1 MRCRFRTASR
11 GSVACG
17 IRRFDLRR
25 SNYEP
30 LTYCSCY
37 VYSPRGPGPAAEA
50 SRLLRRR
57 LKAADV
63 DWLPRYVTRV
73 RQLQRETGIYA
84 GLFGEDVIL
93 VPVPGC
99 RSESSA
105 SPWVADQLATVM
117 QEAGLGGSVW
127 RGLQRV
133 VTIPKSASAPVWQRP
148 FVHQHYTSTNVATD
162 LPDAGKFVIV
172 DDVISK
178 GRTLLGVAQRLREA
192 LPRSQVQAFALLRT
206 MSLVADI
213 GQLVAPCRG
222 EIRWHAFDA
231 LRDP

>member
-1 MRCRFRTASR
+1 MRCKLRTPCR
-11 GSVACG
+11 GSGAC
-17 IRRFDLRR
+17 
-25 SNYEP
+25 SYEP
-30 LTYCSCY
+30 LSYCSCY

-50 SRLLRRR
+50 SRQLRRR

-73 RQLQRETGIYA
+73 RQLEKETEIFA
-84 GLFGEDVIL
+84 GLFGDDVVL

-99 RSESSA
+99 RPERSES
-105 SPWVADQLATVM
+105 PWAAGHLATVM

-127 RGLQRV
+127 RGLRRIK
-133 VTIPKSASAPVWQRP
+133 TIPKSASAPAWHRP
-148 FVHQHYTSTNVATD
+148 FVHQHYTSIGVATD
-162 LPDAGKFVIV
+162 LPVARKFVIV

-192 LPRSQVQAFALLRT
+192 CPRSHIQAFALLRT

-213 GQLVAPCRG
+213 GQLVDPCRG
-222 EIRWHAFDA
+222 EIRWQAFDA

>member
-1 MRCRFRTASR
+1 M
-11 GSVACG
+11 
-17 IRRFDLRR
+17 RRFDVRR
-25 SNYEP
+25 SSFEP

-37 VYSPRGPGPAAEA
+37 VYSPRGLGPAAEA

-73 RQLQRETGIYA
+73 TQLQRETGIFA
-84 GLFGEDVIL
+84 GVFGKDVVF
-93 VPVPGC
+93 VPVPGSRPE
-99 RSESSA
+99 RSS
-105 SPWVADQLATVM
+105 SPWAADQLATLM
-117 QEAGLGGSVW
+117 QKVGLGASVW
-127 RGLQRV
+127 RGLRRV
-133 VTIPKSASAPVWQRP
+133 QTIPKSASAPMWRRP
-148 FVHQHYTSTNVATD
+148 FVHQHYISINVATD
-162 LPDAGKFVIV
+162 LPDATRFVIV

-192 LPRSQVQAFALLRT
+192 SPRSSIQGFALLRT

-222 EIRWHAFDA
+222 EIRWQAFDA